1 MSRLLRI
8 AAREYLSYVRTV
20 GFWLSL
26 AMLPLVIAVSS
37 SIPIMMERSSPPTRL
52 FVVDVSHQGLGAA
65 VISALRA
72 DPTHKPPLIVSPP
85 PVVGDAPDLPSADA
99 AIRAALQGQAAHDRR
114 ARAFDVAAVI
124 ADGGH
129 EIHVWT
135 TNIRDGELQGR
146 VQEALSDVTRERRLI
161 AAGVSPALLS
171 QIGAAAPKVVSLSPQ
186 EAPGAAPSAH
196 AGLHA
201 VLPQLIGIVLGF
213 LLWSVIITGA
223 SILLNSVIE
232 EKSSRILEVLLTSA
246 SVPEIMSG
254 KILGVMGVTGTVLA
268 TWVTGGAVVAHALA
282 PGLLTEVLAALLGK
296 GLIIYFGLY
305 FVVGYILYASIFTA
319 VGAFCETN
327 RDAQTL
333 LGPMMVVL
341 SIPMIFMGQSISHPD
356 APILGILAWIP
367 FFTPFLM
374 VTRVVNEPPLWQIA
388 GTLVLMLATTV
399 AVVLLSGRAFR
410 AGSLSV
416 GKVDRKTILAA
427 FVGRGG

>member
-52 FVVDVSHQGLGAA
+52 FVVDVSHQGLGVA
-65 VISALRA
+65 VTSALQGGSNHKS
-72 DPTHKPPLIVSPP
+72 PTIVSPP
-85 PVVGDAPDLPSADA
+85 AAVANASDLSSADA
-99 AIRAALQGQAAHDRR
+99 AVRADLQGRAAHDRR

-124 ADGGH
+124 GDGGR
-129 EIHVWT
+129 ELHVWT
-135 TNIRDGELQGR
+135 TNIRDGDLQAR
-146 VQEALSDVTRERRLI
+146 VQDALSNITRERRLV

-171 QIGAAAPKVVSLSPQ
+171 QIDTSAPKIVALSPQ
-186 EAPGAAPSAH
+186 QTPGAAPSAR

-213 LLWSVIITGA
+213 LLWSEIITGA

-232 EKSSRILEVLLTSA
+232 EKSSRILELLLTSA

-268 TWVTGGAVVAHALA
+268 TWFIGAGVVAHILA
-282 PGLLTEVLAALLGK
+282 PGLLADVLAALLGK

-341 SIPMIFMGQSISHPD
+341 SIPMIFMGQSITHPD

-374 VTRVVNEPPLWQIA
+374 VTRVVNEPPLWQVA
-388 GTLVLMLATTV
+388 GTLALMVATT
-399 AVVLLSGRAFR
+399 AGVVLISGRAFR

-427 FVGRGG
+427 FAGRGE